1 METKLITLENEA
13 LRVQISTLG
22 AELQSIVK
30 KEN

>member
-30 KEN
+30 K